1 MFKGAQLSLVDAVTR
16 TRSATPPTHRER
28 NNVLTTTKSS
38 GRKRTLLTGGALLG
52 VTALL
57 TAAAFTDFA
66 NLNLG
71 NGTNDSGVGG
81 NNRFNIQV
89 VGTDA
94 AGLPLPGTWQE
105 ANTAA
110 GVNIKVPGA
119 DLITPGDTVSVEIPF
134 RNESPALSAAINF
147 SLQDRAGFTSSP
159 ELVSALRYTI
169 TLDGV
174 AIVTNVPQSAVSAL
188 NLGTLVAGDDAV
200 LGVSINLPDQ
210 GSATANNALQ
220 GKVSYVQAHFDASSV
235 KP

>member
-1 MFKGAQLSLVDAVTR
+1 MKKTST
-16 TRSATPPTHRER
+16 
-28 NNVLTTTKSS
+28 
-38 GRKRTLLTGGALLG
+38 GRKRAFLTGGALLG

-66 NLNLG
+66 NLNIG
-71 NGTNDSGVGG
+71 NGTDDSGLGG

-94 AGLPLPGTWQE
+94 AGLPVPGTWQE

-147 SLQDRAGFTSSP
+147 SLKDRAGKTSSP
-159 ELVSALRYTI
+159 ALAAALRYTV

-174 AIVTNVPQSAVSAL
+174 AIATNVTQAAVSAL
-188 NLGTLVAGDDAV
+188 NLGTFVHGDEAI
-200 LGVSINLPDQ
+200 LGVSISLPDQ
-210 GSATANNALQ
+210 GSAEANNALQ
-220 GKVSYVQAHFDASSV
+220 GQVSYVQAHFDATSV
-235 KP
+235 NP

>member
-1 MFKGAQLSLVDAVTR
+1 M
-16 TRSATPPTHRER
+16 
-28 NNVLTTTKSS
+28 TTKTSS
-38 GRKRTLLTGGALLG
+38 GRKRALLTGGSLLG

-71 NGTNDSGVGG
+71 NGTTDSGVGG

-89 VGTDA
+89 VGTDT
-94 AGLPLPGTWQE
+94 AGLPVAGTWQE

-159 ELVSALRYTI
+159 ALSSALRYTV
-169 TLDGV
+169 TLDGA
-174 AIVTNVPQSAVSAL
+174 AIATNVPQSGVSAL
-188 NLGTLVAGDDAV
+188 NLGTFVAGKEGK
-200 LGVSINLPDQ
+200 LGVSITLPDQ
-210 GSATANNALQ
+210 GSASANNALQ
-220 GKVSYVQAHFDASSV
+220 GQISYVQAHFDATSV